1 DPLDRRNA
9 IITDIQ
15 FAPKNANGK
24 VEYTTQFTLL
34 KPVDM
39 SKSQGIM
46 VESIPN
52 RGGIA
57 TPYGTDLLFAWGES
71 VLNVAWQGDLPI
83 TGTTGNLGINVP
95 RATGVVGPV
104 WDRFIAPSGLTVNLP
119 ETGGRA
125 LATMDTTQAS
135 LISFTK
141 ESPEGVKSNVVVIPS
156 SDFAFANSTAAVPF
170 PGTPSATQLF
180 IRGV

>member
-1 DPLDRRNA
+1 MRFQRAFSLVVTSVCLATTGIVDARVTKITIQSTTSVANTGPVGPYEQLRGEATGEIDPLDRRNA

-39 SKSQGIM
+39 SNSSGIM

-104 WDRFIAPSGLTVNLP
+104 WDRLSHP
-119 ETGGRA
+119 
-125 LATMDTTQAS
+125 
-135 LISFTK
+135 
-141 ESPEGVKSNVVVIPS
+141 
-156 SDFAFANSTAAVPF
+156 AA
-170 PGTPSATQLF
+170 
-180 IRGV
+180 